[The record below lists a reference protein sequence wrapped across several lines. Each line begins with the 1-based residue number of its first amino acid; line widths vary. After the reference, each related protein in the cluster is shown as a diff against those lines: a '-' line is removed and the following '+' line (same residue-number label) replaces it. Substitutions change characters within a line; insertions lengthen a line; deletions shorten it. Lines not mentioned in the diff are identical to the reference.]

1 MQHQRAAFRA
11 NRFRIVEVFF
21 NTLIFSKKSIDA
33 MRNRACQRRVTLL
46 SFGCHE
52 WPCVNLDGGRKQ
64 GLEVPTPHPCPPDR
78 PSEPRRSVQW
88 TTGGWAR
95 RMFHAAAIRT
105 PSGAVRG
112 R

>member
-1 MQHQRAAFRA
+1 MQHQRTAFRA

-21 NTLIFSKKSIDA
+21 NILIYSKNFVGALRKS
-33 MRNRACQRRVTLL
+33 ACQRRADLL
-46 SFGCHE
+46 TSKCHE
-52 WPCVNLDGGRKQ
+52 WPRANLDGGRKQ

-78 PSEPRRSVQW
+78 PSEPRRSVLW

-105 PSGAVRG
+105 PSGAARG